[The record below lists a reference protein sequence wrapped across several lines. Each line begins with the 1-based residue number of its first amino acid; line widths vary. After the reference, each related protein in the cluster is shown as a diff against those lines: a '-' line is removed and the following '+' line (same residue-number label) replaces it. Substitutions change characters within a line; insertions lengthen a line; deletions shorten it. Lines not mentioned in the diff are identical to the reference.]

1 MARYMYQIIEINKD
15 DKWHTF
21 SLYVPTTKKKEDFED
36 DDFDKLIETDKGNL
50 IKKSLFSIH
59 NMNVR
64 DNCFDT
70 YANDE
75 YSFYT
80 HGTPN
85 DCDTETTEIIKN
97 FMGEGYGYNTYT
109 FTLSGLIN
117 TIANIKRSYTAD
129 KTKEDTMQFMVDFAK
144 RLGYAKPD
152 GNFEDDNSYYNR
164 EMLEDKE
171 LVLAGLSQLYD
182 GINTLVEQAAGTYVS
197 EKNIRAI
204 MWIA

>member
-1 MARYMYQIIEINKD
+1 
-15 DKWHTF
+15 
-21 SLYVPTTKKKEDFED
+21 
-36 DDFDKLIETDKGNL
+36 
-50 IKKSLFSIH
+50 
-59 NMNVR
+59 MNVR

-80 HGTPN
+80 NGTPN

-171 LVLAGLSQLYD
+171 LVLVGLSQLYD